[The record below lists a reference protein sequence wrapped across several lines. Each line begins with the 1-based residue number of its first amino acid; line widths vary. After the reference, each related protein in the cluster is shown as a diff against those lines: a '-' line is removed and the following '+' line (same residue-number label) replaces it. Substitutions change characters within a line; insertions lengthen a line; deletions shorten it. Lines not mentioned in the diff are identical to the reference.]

1 MLPSAQLASD
11 RFALELGA
19 RVDDRGGAA
28 DVAIIGAGYWGQNLV
43 RVVLSLGRLR
53 VVCDTDEAV
62 RDRVASAHPGVKTT
76 ASLEEVLADPGVRAV
91 MVIVPAVH
99 HAAVAR
105 QALEAGKH
113 VYVEKPLAL
122 SVEDGRALVDLADAR
137 SRQLMVGHLLL
148 YHPCVRWAK
157 AALDGGEL
165 GRALYLSSQR
175 TNLGKVRT
183 DENAMWSL
191 APHDV
196 SVALYL
202 LGTSPS
208 EVAAHGFSYLQPERG
223 IEDVVF
229 LTLRFPG
236 GEGAQIHVSWLDPH
250 KKRALTIVGTRKMLT
265 FDDVAATEKV
275 RVYDKGVDRAEPA
288 TEAAEYASYGDLLTL
303 RSGDILTP
311 RIPMREPLRAQCEAF
326 LEAIDTGTRPL
337 ADGRSGLEVLRVL
350 AAGQRSLERGGRPI
364 PLEEIS

>member
-1 MLPSAQLASD
+1 VKERGEAAS
-11 RFALELGA
+11 GA
-19 RVDDRGGAA
+19 TDVAM

-43 RVVLSLGRLR
+43 RVVSSLGRLR
-53 VVCDTDEAV
+53 VVCDTDPTV
-62 RDRVASAHPGVKTT
+62 RERVARAYPSVRTT
-76 ASLEEVLADPGVRAV
+76 ASLDDALGDPGVRAV

-105 QALEAGKH
+105 QGLEAGKH

-122 SVEDGRALVDLADAR
+122 SVEDGQSLVELAAR
-137 SRQLMVGHLLL
+137 RGRQLMVGHLLL
-148 YHPCVRWAK
+148 YHPCVQWAK
-157 AALDGGEL
+157 AALDAGEL

-196 SVALYL
+196 SVALHL
-202 LGTSPS
+202 LGGSPT

-275 RVYDKGVDRAEPA
+275 RVYDKGVDRAQPA
-288 TEAAEYASYGDLLTL
+288 AEAAEYASYGDLLTL
-303 RSGDILTP
+303 RSGDILVP
-311 RIPMREPLRAQCEAF
+311 HIPMREPLRALCEAF
-326 LEAIDTGTRPL
+326 LDAVDTGATPL

-350 AAGQRSLERGGRPI
+350 AAGQRSLESGGRPI
-364 PLEEIS
+364 PLQEIS